1 MEALIAGENQ
11 ATEPG
16 KGASK
21 CPICRKKIKRPK
33 DNREAGQVVPLE
45 IRVKKRASMVREKG
59 KGKGKGNA

>member
-16 KGASK
+16 KGFSK

-33 DNREAGQVVPLE
+33 DNKDAGQVVPLE
-45 IRVKKRASMVREKG
+45 IKVKKRASMAKEKG
-59 KGKGKGNA
+59 KGMVKA